1 MITELDS
8 LIDKLIYAR
17 SPAER
22 RRIVLKIS
30 EFGEDAI
37 VPLLQTID
45 RVWET
50 MDIDT
55 DLFIFDALWYTYQ
68 VVGLSPFERVLMD
81 KSNSFRKYLP
91 NMLAS
96 FKDDNVILVMEKAL
110 MNEDDA
116 IYQTRLIVG
125 LGQTKSK
132 RAIPILQQYE
142 NNEDLEVSYLA
153 KFWIAMIEGK
163 ELPQKP
169 VGLEWDD

>member
-8 LIDKLIYAR
+8 LIDKLIYAQ

-55 DLFIFDALWYTYQ
+55 DLFISDALWYTYQ

-81 KSNSFRKYLP
+81 KSNSFREYLP

-96 FKDDNVILVMEKAL
+96 FKEDNVIWVMEKAL
-110 MNEDDA
+110 KNEDDA
-116 IYQTRLIVG
+116 IDQTRLIVG
-125 LGQTKSK
+125 LG
-132 RAIPILQQYE
+132 
-142 NNEDLEVSYLA
+142 
-153 KFWIAMIEGK
+153 
-163 ELPQKP
+163 KP
-169 VGLEWDD
+169 TVRRRYPSCSNM